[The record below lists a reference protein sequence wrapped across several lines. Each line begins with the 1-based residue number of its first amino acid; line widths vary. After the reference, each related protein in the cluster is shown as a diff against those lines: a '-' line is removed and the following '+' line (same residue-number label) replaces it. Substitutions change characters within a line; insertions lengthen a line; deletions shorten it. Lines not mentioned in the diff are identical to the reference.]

1 MSNEVGISRVHFPIT
16 ALGPGRR
23 IGIWF
28 QGCSIRCDGCM
39 SRDTWVAARR
49 REVVSEL
56 LARVE
61 PWLEEAD
68 GLTISGG
75 EPFEQPEALMELLE
89 GLRIV
94 ADTNIIVYSGFPLEK
109 LMERHSSVLELI
121 DLLISEPFDSTKAV
135 SAPLFGSANQR
146 ATCLTERGAEIWQM
160 AEAAWRDR
168 GGRLDLIAE
177 ADGLIWVAGV
187 PGPGDLE
194 RLGTR
199 LRSAGVT
206 LLTSAGRLGV
216 ST

>member
-39 SRDTWVAARR
+39 SRDTWAKARR
-49 REVVSEL
+49 KITVCEIID
-56 LARVE
+56 RVQ

-68 GLTISGG
+68 GITISGG

-89 GLRIV
+89 GLRIA
-94 ADTNIIVYSGFPLEK
+94 ADTNIIAYSGFTLEQ
-109 LMERHSSVLELI
+109 LMERHSSVLEPI
-121 DLLISEPFDSTKAV
+121 DLLISEPFDSRKAV
-135 SAPLFGSANQR
+135 SAPLLGSANQR
-146 ATCLTERGAEIWQM
+146 ATCLTKRGAEIWQM
-160 AEAAWRDR
+160 AEASWRDR

-194 RLGTR
+194 RLGAR
-199 LRSAGVT
+199 MRSAGIT

>member
-1 MSNEVGISRVHFPIT
+1 
-16 ALGPGRR
+16 
-23 IGIWF
+23 
-28 QGCSIRCDGCM
+28 M
-39 SRDTWVAARR
+39 SRDTWAAARR
-49 REVVSEL
+49 KITVSEIL
-56 LARVE
+56 DRVQ

-68 GLTISGG
+68 GITISGG

-89 GLRIV
+89 GLRKA
-94 ADTNIIVYSGFPLEK
+94 ADTSVIAYSGFSLEQ
-109 LMERHSSVLELI
+109 LIEGHPSILEQI

-146 ATCLTERGAEIWQM
+146 VTCLTKRGVETWQM
-160 AEAAWRDR
+160 AEADWRDR

-177 ADGLIWVAGV
+177 ADGMIWIAGV

-199 LRSAGVT
+199 LRCAGIT
-206 LLTSAGRLGV
+206 PLTSAGRLGM

>member
-1 MSNEVGISRVHFPIT
+1 
-16 ALGPGRR
+16 
-23 IGIWF
+23 
-28 QGCSIRCDGCM
+28 M
-39 SRDTWVAARR
+39 SRDTWTAARR
-49 REVVSEL
+49 KMTVSEL
-56 LARVE
+56 LYRVQ
-61 PWLEEAD
+61 PWLDGAD
-68 GLTISGG
+68 GITISGG

-89 GLRIV
+89 GLRTA
-94 ADTNIIVYSGFPLEK
+94 ADKNVIAYSGFPLEQ
-109 LMERHSSVLELI
+109 LIERHLSILDQI
-121 DLLISEPFDSTKAV
+121 DLLISEPFDSMQAV

-146 ATCLTERGAEIWQM
+146 ATCLTARGAEIWQM

-168 GGRLDLIAE
+168 SGRLDLIAE

-199 LRSAGVT
+199 LRCAGIT

>member
-1 MSNEVGISRVHFPIT
+1 MSNKVGISRVHFPIT

-39 SRDTWVAARR
+39 SRDTWAVARR
-49 REVVSEL
+49 KMTVSEL
-56 LARVE
+56 LYRVQ
-61 PWLEEAD
+61 PWLDEAN
-68 GLTISGG
+68 GITISGG

-89 GLRIV
+89 GLRTA
-94 ADTNIIVYSGFPLEK
+94 ADTNVIAYSGSSLEQ
-109 LMERHSSVLELI
+109 LIERHPSILEHI
-121 DLLISEPFDSTKAV
+121 DLLISEPFDSMKAV

-146 ATCLTERGAEIWQM
+146 ATCLTKRGAEIWHI

-177 ADGLIWVAGV
+177 ADGPIWVAGV

-199 LRSAGVT
+199 LRRAGIT
-206 LLTSAGRLGV
+206 PLTSAGRLGE